1 MQMPRCQVQ
10 VPRCQVKTATK
21 GAPVHKSHTGTQLVS
36 PVTGCKK
43 KKKPLWDM
51 ALEHEIQYIPI
62 YYKYIIYVQI
72 THVLVQLKE
81 RPKTT
86 EKVMREGLVVAWILK
101 VNDSGVIMSILN

>member
-1 MQMPRCQVQ
+1 VLIYQ
-10 VPRCQVKTATK
+10 
-21 GAPVHKSHTGTQLVS
+21 GGTGTRLVS
-36 PVTGCKK
+36 PAAGCKK
-43 KKKPLWDM
+43 KKKKRHLWDM

-86 EKVMREGLVVAWILK
+86 EKAMREGLAVAWILK
-101 VNDSGVIMSILN
+101 VNDSGVIMPIPN